1 MPYWAREM
9 RRFAR
14 PGRGR
19 HDLGGLCGHGAGTS
33 RDLTARSTALT
44 RSANSADAKTA
55 SAQFCWR
62 CGELIRQGLP
72 LTEADGKTERT
83 PHLAEAHPLR
93 LIGVLQM
100 DQRAKVRTRPRPRR
114 RAGSASRRAPG
125 VWHWRRRQA
134 LQPLRTAAGS
144 ACAALHCRMMRA
156 RRPLLRY
163 LRIQGIWGMCLGRLS
178 RPSRKRGL
186 AALGAF
192 SLCSWPSQAMT
203 QSKVDSDVTHT
214 FLNAWDADT
223 LQAVRGFVMLLTKC
237 A

>member
-33 RDLTARSTALT
+33 RGRESSGEDLTARSTALT
-44 RSANSADAKTA
+44 RPAWSANSADAKTA

-62 CGELIRQGLP
+62 CGELIRQGRLP

-100 DQRAKVRTRPRPRR
+100 DQRAKDEAKTKAKGWKRKSPSKWSVALAAP
-114 RAGSASRRAPG
+114 AS
-125 VWHWRRRQA
+125 
-134 LQPLRTAAGS
+134 LAAAADSGGQ

-156 RRPLLRY
+156 RNRY
-163 LRIQGIWGMCLGRLS
+163 YGTSGYKAGLGMFIQFIQSCRGRAES
-178 RPSRKRGL
+178 EGSQRWVRSHF
-186 AALGAF
+186 AAG
-192 SLCSWPSQAMT
+192 QA
-203 QSKVDSDVTHT
+203 KP
-214 FLNAWDADT
+214 
-223 LQAVRGFVMLLTKC
+223 
-237 A
+237 

>member
-1 MPYWAREM
+1 MARREAREM

-44 RSANSADAKTA
+44 RPAWSANSADAKTA

-83 PHLAEAHPLR
+83 DEAKTKAKGWKRKSPSTWSVALAAP
-93 LIGVLQM
+93 
-100 DQRAKVRTRPRPRR
+100 
-114 RAGSASRRAPG
+114 ASLAAAADSGGQCLRRAPLPNDEG
-125 VWHWRRRQA
+125 QE
-134 LQPLRTAAGS
+134 TAITV
-144 ACAALHCRMMRA
+144 
-156 RRPLLRY
+156 PPDT
-163 LRIQGIWGMCLGRLS
+163 RLS

>member
-33 RDLTARSTALT
+33 RGRESSGEDLTARSTALT

-62 CGELIRQGLP
+62 CGELIRQGRLP

-83 PHLAEAHPLR
+83 DEAKTKAKGWKRKSPSKWSVALAAP
-93 LIGVLQM
+93 
-100 DQRAKVRTRPRPRR
+100 
-114 RAGSASRRAPG
+114 AS
-125 VWHWRRRQA
+125 
-134 LQPLRTAAGS
+134 LAAAADSGGQ

-156 RRPLLRY
+156 RNRY
-163 LRIQGIWGMCLGRLS
+163 YGTSGYKAGLGMFIQFIQSCRGRAES
-178 RPSRKRGL
+178 EGSQRWVRSHF
-186 AALGAF
+186 AAG
-192 SLCSWPSQAMT
+192 QA
-203 QSKVDSDVTHT
+203 KP
-214 FLNAWDADT
+214 
-223 LQAVRGFVMLLTKC
+223 
-237 A
+237 

>member
-1 MPYWAREM
+1 MARREAREM

-44 RSANSADAKTA
+44 RPAWSANSADAKTA

-100 DQRAKVRTRPRPRR
+100 DQRAKDEAKTKAKGWKRKSPSTWSVALAAP
-114 RAGSASRRAPG
+114 ASLAAAADSGGQCLRRAPLPNDEG
-125 VWHWRRRQA
+125 QE
-134 LQPLRTAAGS
+134 TAITV
-144 ACAALHCRMMRA
+144 
-156 RRPLLRY
+156 PPDT
-163 LRIQGIWGMCLGRLS
+163 RLS

>member
-1 MPYWAREM
+1 MGRSPPPFFPGAGRTPAREM

-33 RDLTARSTALT
+33 RGRESSGEDLTARSTALT
-44 RSANSADAKTA
+44 RPAWSANSADAKTA

-62 CGELIRQGLP
+62 CGELIRQGRLP

-83 PHLAEAHPLR
+83 LE
-93 LIGVLQM
+93 
-100 DQRAKVRTRPRPRR
+100 
-114 RAGSASRRAPG
+114 
-125 VWHWRRRQA
+125 
-134 LQPLRTAAGS
+134 TAITV
-144 ACAALHCRMMRA
+144 
-156 RRPLLRY
+156 PPDT
-163 LRIQGIWGMCLGRLS
+163 RLS

-214 FLNAWDADT
+214 FLNAWDADI
-223 LQAVRGFVMLLTKC
+223 ASGPWIC
-237 A
+237 DAAH

>member
-1 MPYWAREM
+1 MGRSPPPFFPGAGRTPAREM

-33 RDLTARSTALT
+33 RGRESSGEDLTARSTALT
-44 RSANSADAKTA
+44 RPAWSANSADAKTA

-100 DQRAKVRTRPRPRR
+100 DQRAKDEAKTKAKGWKRKSPSTWSVALAAP
-114 RAGSASRRAPG
+114 ASLAAAADSGGQCLRRAPLPNDEG
-125 VWHWRRRQA
+125 QETAITVPPDTRYLGDVPWQA
-134 LQPLRTAAGS
+134 VEAEQKA
-144 ACAALHCRMMRA
+144 RA
-156 RRPLLRY
+156 RSAGCVL
-163 LRIQGIWGMCLGRLS
+163 
-178 RPSRKRGL
+178 
-186 AALGAF
+186 
-192 SLCSWPSQAMT
+192 
-203 QSKVDSDVTHT
+203 
-214 FLNAWDADT
+214 T
-223 LQAVRGFVMLLTKC
+223 LQLAKPSHDAVQS
-237 A
+237 